1 MTQRDLDACVYTEA
15 AILESL
21 RLAQQ
26 SITLRKALTNVTLA
40 SERGDIFV
48 PKGTYIGTLLSVTNT
63 DNETLRYRQQR
74 HQQRHGGETGKSAPL
89 ATFDPRRY
97 LNEDQSK
104 VCCLTVC
111 MQMLIE
117 SR

>member
-1 MTQRDLDACVYTEA
+1 MPEQVIRQQCEA
-15 AILESL
+15 AE
-21 RLAQQ
+21 LAEELKATLKLK

-74 HQQRHGGETGKSAPL
+74 HQPKLQRANVLLRRPQQCQQPKPQLNSAL
-89 ATFDPRRY
+89 
-97 LNEDQSK
+97 
-104 VCCLTVC
+104 
-111 MQMLIE
+111 
-117 SR
+117 